1 MEQILQDL
9 DRYFQHAKRTQ
20 LNTFT
25 SASVMHSNASKAI
38 TGLKTLLE
46 DPVYAMYEPFLED
59 IITGLSKAEAIYER
73 YCESLNPE
81 HKGNDQL
88 FINLNHTL
96 YTNLDSFLQV
106 FYHNDPELL

>member
-9 DRYFQHAKRTQ
+9 DRYFQHAKRTK

-25 SASVMHSNASKAI
+25 SASVMSNNAAKAI
-38 TGLKTLLE
+38 AGIKTLLD
-46 DPVYAMYEPFLED
+46 DPVYSMYEPFLED
-59 IITGLSKAEAIYER
+59 VITGLSKAQGIYEK

-81 HKGNDQL
+81 LKGNDQL

-96 YTNLDSFLQV
+96 YNNLDSFLQV
-106 FYHNDPELL
+106 FYHTD

>member
-9 DRYFQHAKRTQ
+9 DRYFQHAKRSQ

-25 SASVMHSNASKAI
+25 TASVMSNNATKAI
-38 TGLKTLLE
+38 TGLRTLLE
-46 DPVYAMYEPFLED
+46 DPVYSMYEPFLED
-59 IITGLSKAEAIYER
+59 LITGLSKAETIYER
-73 YCESLNPE
+73 YCESLNSE

-96 YTNLDSFLQV
+96 YNNLDNFLQV
-106 FYHNDPELL
+106 FYHNDPDLL

>member
-9 DRYFQHAKRTQ
+9 DRYFQHAKRTK

-25 SASVMHSNASKAI
+25 SASVMSNNASKAI
-38 TGLKTLLE
+38 TGLKTLLD
-46 DPVYAMYEPFLED
+46 DPVYSMYEPFLED

-73 YCESLNPE
+73 YCESLNSQ
-81 HKGNDQL
+81 HRGNDQL

-96 YTNLDSFLQV
+96 YNNLDSFLQV
-106 FYHNDPELL
+106 FYHNEQELL